1 MFDQMAHSLLDQI
14 LDTGLGLSK
23 KLESMIYPLSLN
35 TSRKGLESSLLT
47 LDILKELEP
56 VRSIFLSGPS
66 SQNTDTLHDDDVVVF
81 LALSKGMRPDLGNKL
96 SCFIALGP
104 AVYAGPVFKTFP
116 FSLMRKFKARGMW
129 SFVFGGSFIVSSRI
143 LDEFCYSSGQ
153 SQRTVREFFPI
164 ISILQG
170 TLPSWLFGHTAFPV
184 FAFIF
189 GFTDAVRPSPSFPPF
204 PHINVPSR
212 PLKFS
217 NG

>member
-1 MFDQMAHSLLDQI
+1 MLSCMTHSLLDQI

-23 KLESMIYPLSLN
+23 KLESTIYPLSLN

-56 VRSIFLSGPS
+56 VRSIFLPAPL
-66 SQNTDTLHDDDVVVF
+66 SQNTDTLHDDDVVF

-129 SFVFGGSFIVSSRI
+129 SFVFGGSFFMRSV
-143 LDEFCYSSGQ
+143 
-153 SQRTVREFFPI
+153 
-164 ISILQG
+164 
-170 TLPSWLFGHTAFPV
+170 
-184 FAFIF
+184 
-189 GFTDAVRPSPSFPPF
+189 GF
-204 PHINVPSR
+204 
-212 PLKFS
+212 
-217 NG
+217 